1 MISLKLQK
9 LKYSYIYIY
18 IYIYIVAHSLNCFF
32 NLCLGI
38 WCGWNLGRR
47 LLISSHYFKRCHRYN
62 IRCKIKHIN
71 HTRESY
77 NKACIDHYH
86 LLLIHVQ
93 IYRNL
98 TFLSLMKANLHYR
111 CQNENQTRTNET
123 LATFVKRS
131 ESKCIQQDSK
141 QYHKI
146 KAILQ
151 VIKRS
156 LHNETIKECAQ
167 TFVFALRYTWFS
179 ISLGFFII
187 TFGLPDFFTAS
198 SLKRKYEAKHVGE
211 KNTFKTPK

>member
-9 LKYSYIYIY
+9 LKYRYIYIY
-18 IYIYIVAHSLNCFF
+18 IYIYIYFVAHSLNCFF

-47 LLISSHYFKRCHRYN
+47 LLISSHYFKRFHRYN
-62 IRCKIKHIN
+62 IGCKIKHIN

-77 NKACIDHYH
+77 NKACIDHCH
-86 LLLIHVQ
+86 SLLIHIQ

-98 TFLSLMKANLHYR
+98 TYLSLMRAILHYR

-141 QYHKI
+141 H
-146 KAILQ
+146 
-151 VIKRS
+151 S
-156 LHNETIKECAQ
+156 
-167 TFVFALRYTWFS
+167 
-179 ISLGFFII
+179 
-187 TFGLPDFFTAS
+187 
-198 SLKRKYEAKHVGE
+198 
-211 KNTFKTPK
+211 KT